1 MNIIHISKKKK
12 IAYDVYQN
20 IGYTNING
28 TNRPNFAIRFTS
40 TSINKRFIFFPYPTK
55 HSQSQKKKKK
65 EIPFLAFS
73 ILLLEQKA
81 QRIINNG
88 VKKTG
93 FSPALEL
100 HLSLKVSFEQSMKH
114 N

>member
-1 MNIIHISKKKK
+1 MKKKR

-28 TNRPNFAIRFTS
+28 TDKPNFAIHFTS
-40 TSINKRFIFFPYPTK
+40 TSINIGFIFFLYPTK

-65 EIPFLAFS
+65 KKKSHSWPFHF
-73 ILLLEQKA
+73 LLLEQKA

-100 HLSLKVSFEQSMKH
+100 RLSLKVSFEQSMKH